1 MKTTKSSTI
10 QIESNT
16 TSHSMR
22 SAHIAA
28 LTVGVIA
35 SFAVFLDAT
44 MMNLALPTLSREFG
58 ANRSS
63 IEWVIDAYTLTFSA
77 IMLSAGVTSDSY
89 GARRIFIPGM
99 IIFSIAS
106 IGCAVS
112 QNITMLNVFRLIQ
125 GAGAALLLPSS
136 LSLTTQNVDGI
147 NLRRVAIAIWSAAGG
162 IGLAAGPII
171 SGIVVTSLGWRWLF
185 WINVLVGL
193 IAVAFTT
200 LTKPSSR
207 RDGVHLDL
215 FGQVTAT
222 LVIGSIVFILIEGQ
236 HLGWTMPLL
245 FVIAAICLVSVISF
259 IIIERKTAYPLIPP
273 RLAARAE
280 FIGSALLGALFNLAF
295 YGVLFALSLLFQDVK
310 GESSL
315 HAGLNFLPFTGL
327 IFVGNLIAPR
337 IARRFGAT
345 SVLYL
350 GQAFFG
356 VGLLTIVFTVTFTQP
371 WLLAVS
377 LLPAG
382 FGAGLLVP
390 TMTSRMLESL
400 PQDLSGAASASFNTS
415 RQLGGAIGVALFG
428 NLLGSNLHLM
438 TGFIKCFIASFI
450 CVAVSTVLTLIL
462 LREPRKH
469 ANDATKRS
477 PH

>member
-1 MKTTKSSTI
+1 MKTTKSSTLPT
-10 QIESNT
+10 ENNT
-16 TSHSMR
+16 SSHSVR

-44 MMNLALPTLSREFG
+44 MMNLALPTLSTEFD
-58 ANRSS
+58 ASRSS

-77 IMLSAGVTSDSY
+77 IMLSAGVMSDSY

-99 IIFSIAS
+99 LIFSIAS

-112 QNITMLNVFRLIQ
+112 PNITLLNVFRLIQ
-125 GAGAALLLPSS
+125 GCGAALLLPSS
-136 LSLTTQNVDGI
+136 LSLTTQHVDGV

-185 WINVLVGL
+185 WINVFVGL
-193 IAVAFTT
+193 IAVAFIP
-200 LTKPSSR
+200 LTKASPR
-207 RDGVHLDL
+207 RHGIHLDL
-215 FGQVTAT
+215 FGQLTAT
-222 LVIGSIVFILIEGQ
+222 LVIGSIVFVLIEGQ
-236 HLGWTMPLL
+236 HLGWTTPLL
-245 FVIAAICLVSVISF
+245 LVIAALCLVSVISF
-259 IIIERKTAYPLIPP
+259 ILIERKSAYPMIPA

-280 FIGSALLGALFNLAF
+280 FIGSASLGALFNLAF
-295 YGVLFALSLLFQDVK
+295 YGVLFALSLLFQEVK
-310 GESSL
+310 GDSSL

-337 IARRFGAT
+337 LARRFGAT
-345 SVLYL
+345 GVLYL
-350 GQAFFG
+350 GQTFFG
-356 VGLLTIVFTVTFTQP
+356 VGLLTLIFTVTGTQP
-371 WLLAVS
+371 WLLAIS
-377 LLPAG
+377 PLPAG
-382 FGAGLLVP
+382 LGAGLLVP

-400 PQDLSGAASASFNTS
+400 PQDLSGAASAAFNTS

-450 CVAVSTVLTLIL
+450 CIAVSTALTLLL
-462 LREPRKH
+462 LREPGKYKNR
-469 ANDATKRS
+469 A
-477 PH
+477 